1 MYLDQLVKDAEELV
15 SYIVEYQTEDER
27 QAFDKTIQRIQA
39 MRKSNHNIFSKDIT
53 TRIDNIKNIQ
63 NQIENNNYE
72 SIKHIYL
79 PLPFKVGARYYDRTG
94 SFEVMTISGNSM
106 SIKMGNGAIRDSDL
120 EIKKQI
126 YQGVLSDK
134 KVLRKKLTDKLLDR
148 RKYENICWKCKQE
161 VRSTE
166 CKKCQNCTWLI
177 CRYCGKCG
185 CQYLYPSLVRF

>member
-126 YQGVLSDK
+126 YQGVVSDK
-134 KVLRKKLTDKLLDR
+134 QVLRK
-148 RKYENICWKCKQE
+148 
-161 VRSTE
+161 
-166 CKKCQNCTWLI
+166 
-177 CRYCGKCG
+177 
-185 CQYLYPSLVRF
+185 